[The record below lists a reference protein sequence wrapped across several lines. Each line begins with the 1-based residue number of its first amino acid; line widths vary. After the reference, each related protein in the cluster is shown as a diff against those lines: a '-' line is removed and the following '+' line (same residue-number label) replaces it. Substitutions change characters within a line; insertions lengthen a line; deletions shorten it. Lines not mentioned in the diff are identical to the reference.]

1 MSGNNHL
8 PWDEQFLF
16 STRNQLAA
24 VHQVQ
29 QLAVRPDAEPVA
41 DLEAV
46 VPARGCDL
54 PGAEQL
60 LIISSQGL

>member
-8 PWDEQFLF
+8 PRGKHFF
-16 STRNQLAA
+16 FAFGHQLAA